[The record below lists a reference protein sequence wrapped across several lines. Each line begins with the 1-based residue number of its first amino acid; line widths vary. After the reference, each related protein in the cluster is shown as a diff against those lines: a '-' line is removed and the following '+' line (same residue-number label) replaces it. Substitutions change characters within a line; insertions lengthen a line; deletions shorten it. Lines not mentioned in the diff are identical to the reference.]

1 MLKPQRVAIVGATF
15 VLLLQAAALSAGPLL
30 VKYGIDHGISKG
42 DAGALNL
49 AVVVYLGL
57 AVAGLLL
64 GRLAIIYVA
73 RIGESF
79 LRTMRNRLFSH
90 VMSLSLDYFET
101 EKTGRIVARMT
112 SDIDAMQELISQGL
126 VLFVQNIFLFIG
138 GHVDARALVAAH
150 SACWWSCRRCSC
162 EPLVPA
168 RVQQAYLEVRDS
180 ISTNSRRSGAPRCV
194 VQATG
199 ARDRSPS
206 ALRAPTKTSTKRT
219 WSPPASPRST
229 SRSWS
234 TPVSRRPR

>member
-1 MLKPQRVAIVGATF
+1 MGGFWSESVPEETLSREEAERVLKRLFAMLKPQRVAIVGATF

-138 GHVDARALVAAH
+138 AVVLMLVLSWQLALGVLVIVPPVFFA
-150 SACWWSCRRCSC
+150 SRWFRR
-162 EPLVPA
+162 
-168 RVQQAYLEVRDS
+168 
-180 ISTNSRRSGAPRCV
+180 
-194 VQATG
+194 
-199 ARDRSPS
+199 
-206 ALRAPTKTSTKRT
+206 
-219 WSPPASPRST
+219 
-229 SRSWS
+229 
-234 TPVSRRPR
+234 VSN